1 MEPDSI
7 LATLRTCLIGGS
19 RLTCDS
25 SWADHGRPLP
35 ADFFG
40 RIYYL
45 RGGAGRVTHHGR
57 VVQMEPGKL
66 VAIPA
71 FTPCT
76 YRCLGSMDLSYVHFT
91 ATVLGSLEPFDCF
104 GWNFEAGV
112 RGIGSMNRTWDA
124 MLAALRQDDK
134 PGRAL
139 DADGFLRQLIACFA
153 GTAQQAYSPR
163 LRKVE
168 RLQPV
173 FSYIDQRI
181 ATDIRLPDMAR
192 LVNLQPTY
200 FSNHFTDVMGMTPIA
215 YVTRQ
220 RIERSQGLL
229 RRTNMKLQQIAE
241 AVGFQDAFYFSRVF
255 KKTTGMPPAEYRG
268 RAPVEGRHVRGG

>member
-1 MEPDSI
+1 MESNSI
-7 LATLRTCLIGGS
+7 LATLRTCLIGGN

-25 SWADHGRPLP
+25 SWADYGRPLP
-35 ADFFG
+35 GDFFG

-45 RGGAGRVTHHGR
+45 RSGAGKVTHHDR
-57 VVQMEPGKL
+57 VIQMKPGKL

-104 GWNFEAGV
+104 GWTFEVRV
-112 RGIGSMNRTWDA
+112 RGIRSMNRTWDG

-139 DADGFLRQLIACFA
+139 EADGFLRQLIACFA

-173 FSYIDQRI
+173 FSYVEQRLGS
-181 ATDIRLPDMAR
+181 TIRLADLAR

-200 FSNHFTDVMGMTPIA
+200 FSNRFTEVMGMSPIA

-220 RIERSQGLL
+220 RIERAQGLL
-229 RRTNMKLQQIAE
+229 RHTDMKLQQIAE
-241 AVGFQDAFYFSRVF
+241 AVGLQDAFYFSRVF
-255 KKTTGMPPAEYRG
+255 KAVAGTPPSEYRRRIPAEGMQKR
-268 RAPVEGRHVRGG
+268 R